1 MISKGGNSSGI
12 TMKLTEPILGN
23 TDRNGFDNTA
33 LYQGDEGDKRTKD
46 VTLDSSYVRRVNG
59 LVENLKDRDYDSF
72 LERMF
77 HITSRGTTWQMEVIC
92 GLVQFISC
100 VYVLPVVPLQLEN
113 AGFDVDKTVIAT
125 VYIFSLLCYNSNLSK
140 VN

>member
-1 MISKGGNSSGI
+1 
-12 TMKLTEPILGN
+12 MKLTEPILGN